1 MKGKRGRV
9 QQLAS
14 SSSSGP
20 LTGCDIAVTTAASQ
34 PRVLLRL
41 MFQSSLLEPLKENT
55 IKS

>member
-1 MKGKRGRV
+1 M
-9 QQLAS
+9 QQPA